1 MPLLKLA
8 IKDLLWSLLAASF
21 PFVHVVFS
29 AKCIQPPS
37 RRAASVTARIKPCER
52 EKRLAPGGRNRCTTQ
67 KPDFFSTP
75 PAPVV
80 IVVVLRQALQT
91 GLAHHV
97 NDTRTLLQGR
107 AAAEDSYIHP
117 AACLTEGR
125 VVGGGGGVVSSPVCR
140 FVALSPR
147 VKWLLFLREH
157 FF

>member
-1 MPLLKLA
+1 MRLEAETGAQHK
-8 IKDLLWSLLAASF
+8 SL
-21 PFVHVVFS
+21 
-29 AKCIQPPS
+29 I
-37 RRAASVTARIKPCER
+37 
-52 EKRLAPGGRNRCTTQ
+52 
-67 KPDFFSTP
+67 FFSTP

-125 VVGGGGGVVSSPVCR
+125 VVGGVGGTAGWSRRPL
-140 FVALSPR
+140 VAL
-147 VKWLLFLREH
+147 LLSH
-157 FF
+157 HV